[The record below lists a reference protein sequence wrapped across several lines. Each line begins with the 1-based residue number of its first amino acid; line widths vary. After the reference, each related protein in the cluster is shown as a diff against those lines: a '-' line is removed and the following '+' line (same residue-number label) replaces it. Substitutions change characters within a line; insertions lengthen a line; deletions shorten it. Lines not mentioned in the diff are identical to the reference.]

1 MSCCLAKV
9 HQVIII
15 KASQTLGWEEALRN
29 EQTVPEVGGKVWAEE
44 QLFLLKQRAGPWRG
58 KYNAVLVPF
67 GLERQVSSLVPA
79 PARWLSLAAAAAPS
93 LPPSLSHAGSATS
106 ISWLT
111 FGCTLKSRVRQQHS
125 SVDSGR
131 SLSLSGFVCFPHQNC
146 SG

>member
-1 MSCCLAKV
+1 MSCCPAKV
-9 HQVIII
+9 HQVMII
-15 KASQTLGWEEALRN
+15 KASQSLGWEEALRN

-44 QLFLLKQRAGPWRG
+44 QLFLLKQRAGPWKG
-58 KYNAVLVPF
+58 KCNAVLVPF

-79 PARWLSLAAAAAPS
+79 PERWFYLVAASPS

-111 FGCTLKSRVRQQHS
+111 FGCTRKSRVRQQRS
-125 SVDSGR
+125 SVDSGQ